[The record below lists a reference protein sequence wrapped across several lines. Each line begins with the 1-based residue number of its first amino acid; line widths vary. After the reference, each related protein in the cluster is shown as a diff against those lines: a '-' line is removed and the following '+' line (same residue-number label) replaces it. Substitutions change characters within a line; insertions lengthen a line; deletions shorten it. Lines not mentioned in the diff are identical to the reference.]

1 MKRIAVK
8 IIISV
13 LAFASGLLVAS
24 IWNTDNSVETE
35 PCKVIELP
43 KAATPAATVV
53 PEPTPNHEVVFGRDR
68 LRIVP
73 EQVQLR
79 SKRLRYEIDVTYPR
93 IVGGKDRHIR
103 RLNQRIKRLTTE
115 QYAWALNVTTKELEP
130 LNKYFADVFNSIDLD
145 YDVLLATDSVLSIF
159 FNGYSYGIGA
169 AHGSQ
174 FSFVINYD
182 LASGKELKLARLFK
196 PGSKY
201 LEFISHYCIDA
212 LPLDHAGR
220 LEFTKDPESWNIT
233 SDGLRFH
240 FDHCKFFACSEGY
253 KKVDIPFAAM
263 NEILNPTSAGSV
275 P

>member
-8 IIISV
+8 IIISL
-13 LAFASGLLVAS
+13 LAFACGLLVAS
-24 IWNTDNSVETE
+24 IWNTNNSVETE
-35 PCKVIELP
+35 RSKVIECP
-43 KAATPAATVV
+43 KTGTPAATVES
-53 PEPTPNHEVVFGRDR
+53 EPTPNHEVVFGRGR

-73 EQVQLR
+73 KQVQLR
-79 SKRLRYEIDVTYPR
+79 SERLRYEIDVMYPQ
-93 IVGGKDRHIR
+93 IVGAENRHIR
-103 RLNQRIKRLTTE
+103 RLNQRIKRLTKE
-115 QYAWALNVTTKELEP
+115 QYAWALAVTTKDLEP
-130 LNKYFADVFNSIDLD
+130 LNKYFADVFNSIYLD

-159 FNGYSYGIGA
+159 FNGDSYGIGA

-182 LASGKELKLARLFK
+182 LASGKEMKLARLFK

-201 LEFISHYCIDA
+201 LEFVSRYCSDV
-212 LPLDHAGR
+212 LSLNHDQR

-253 KKVDIPFAAM
+253 KRVDIPFVALK
-263 NEILNPTSAGSV
+263 EILDPTWAGSV

>member
-1 MKRIAVK
+1 MKRIAIK
-8 IIISV
+8 ITISV
-13 LAFASGLLVAS
+13 LAFACGLLVAS
-24 IWNTDNSVETE
+24 IWNTNNSVETE
-35 PCKVIELP
+35 RCKVIERP
-43 KAATPAATVV
+43 EAATQAATVV
-53 PEPTPNHEVVFGRDR
+53 PDPTPNHEVVFGRDR
-68 LRIVP
+68 LRTVP
-73 EQVQLR
+73 KQVQLR
-79 SKRLRYEIDVTYPR
+79 SERLRYEIGVTYPQ

-115 QYAWALNVTTKELEP
+115 QYAWALNVTTKDLEP
-130 LNKYFADVFNSIDLD
+130 LNKYFAEVFNSINLD

-201 LEFISHYCIDA
+201 LEFISRYCSDA
-212 LPLDHAGR
+212 LSLDHDQR
-220 LEFTKDPESWNIT
+220 LEFKTDPESWNIT
-233 SDGLRFH
+233 RDGLRFH

-253 KKVDIPFAAM
+253 KKVEIPFAAM
-263 NEILNPTSAGSV
+263 KEILELKQPGV
-275 P
+275 